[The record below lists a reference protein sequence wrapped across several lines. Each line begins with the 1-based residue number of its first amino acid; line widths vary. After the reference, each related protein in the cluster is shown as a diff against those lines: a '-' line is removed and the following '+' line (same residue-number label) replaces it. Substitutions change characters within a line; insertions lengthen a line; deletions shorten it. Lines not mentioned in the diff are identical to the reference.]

1 MSDRVLVVDDDAQ
14 MRKAVTNALSARGYE
29 VLMAG
34 SGEVALELA
43 AEEDLD
49 LLLLDL
55 GLPGIEGHEVINRL
69 RAWSEIPVIVISVRE
84 SQEEKVAALDAG
96 ADDFVTKP
104 FGMKELLARMRAVR
118 RRTTTE
124 DSAEPML
131 HFGDLQIDVAKKL
144 VTLEGEA
151 IHLTP
156 TEYRLLEAMATNPGK
171 LLTHNWLLRKVWG
184 AGYGTESNYLRLF
197 VRQLRQ
203 KLRDTPSR
211 PRWIT
216 TEPGL
221 GYRWLP
227 ESATSSAHQ
236 EKSQEPR
243 GPRTR
248 HGEHL

>member
-1 MSDRVLVVDDDAQ
+1 MPERVLVVDDDSQ

-29 VLMAG
+29 VLTAG
-34 SGEVALELA
+34 NGETALSLA

-49 LLLLDL
+49 LVLLDL
-55 GLPGIEGHEVINRL
+55 GLPGIEGHEVIERL
-69 RAWSEIPVIVISVRE
+69 RAWSELPVIVISVRE

-118 RRTTTE
+118 RRAVSE
-124 DSAEPML
+124 DEPETVL
-131 HFGDLQIDVAKKL
+131 RFGELELDLLKKR
-144 VTLEGEA
+144 VKLEDEL

-156 TEYRLLEAMATNPGK
+156 TEYRLLESMATNPGK
-171 LLTHNWLLRKVWG
+171 LLTHSWLLRKVWG
-184 AGYGTESNYLRLF
+184 QGYGTESNYLRLF

-203 KLRDTPSR
+203 KLKDSPSE

-221 GYRWLP
+221 GYRWLAEP
-227 ESATSSAHQ
+227 
-236 EKSQEPR
+236 KSR
-243 GPRTR
+243 
-248 HGEHL
+248 